1 MPRENKNALIEVFR
15 TGTFTPMGGRPIS
28 FSAEDL
34 KAIADNYDFANSP
47 APIVVGHPKTNDP
60 AFGWAE
66 GFTFDEKRGVL
77 SAELK
82 DIEPAFADAVSK
94 GRYKKVSLSFFS
106 PMSSSNPKPGS
117 YYPKHIGFLGAMPP
131 AVSGLKPVSFAEHEE
146 ADILE
151 FEGSMDFG
159 SFDAENVGTLFRGIR
174 DWLIET
180 AGKEKADEV
189 IPSWR
194 IDWVNDLDLDTEDAG
209 FAAPSPTKEKKSMPK
224 TEDFAAR
231 EAELDRRQAE
241 LDARDRTAREVE
253 NLAFAESLVTD
264 ERLLPVSR
272 DKVVAILNAADEAEA
287 TLSFADS
294 KDEINLAAGIRE
306 VLKAQ
311 PKIVSF
317 GAHEMGDEPEDGAS
331 PLNFAVADGAS
342 VEPQSAALDRKARA
356 FMREHPEMSYMDAVS
371 AVQSN

>member
-1 MPRENKNALIEVFR
+1 
-15 TGTFTPMGGRPIS
+15 
-28 FSAEDL
+28 
-34 KAIADNYDFANSP
+34 
-47 APIVVGHPKTNDP
+47 
-60 AFGWAE
+60 
-66 GFTFDEKRGVL
+66 
-77 SAELK
+77 
-82 DIEPAFADAVSK
+82 
-94 GRYKKVSLSFFS
+94 
-106 PMSSSNPKPGS
+106 
-117 YYPKHIGFLGAMPP
+117 
-131 AVSGLKPVSFAEHEE
+131 
-146 ADILE
+146 
-151 FEGSMDFG
+151 
-159 SFDAENVGTLFRGIR
+159 
-174 DWLIET
+174 
-180 AGKEKADEV
+180 
-189 IPSWR
+189 
-194 IDWVNDLDLDTEDAG
+194 
-209 FAAPSPTKEKKSMPK
+209 MPK

-241 LDARDRTAREVE
+241 LDARDRTAREAE

-342 VEPQSAALDRKARA
+342 VDPQSAALDRKARA